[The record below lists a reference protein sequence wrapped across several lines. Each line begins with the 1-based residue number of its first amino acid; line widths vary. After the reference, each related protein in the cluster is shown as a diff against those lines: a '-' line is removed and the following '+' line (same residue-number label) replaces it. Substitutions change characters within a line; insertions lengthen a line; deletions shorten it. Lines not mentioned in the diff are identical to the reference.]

1 MTKAELK
8 RLTTGALGAVWR
20 GPPSRGWCFFSIH
33 LGECMGYGGRCVVP
47 GNSRAKSSFMRCLG
61 SQRNLFPLS

>member
-20 GPPSRGWCFFSIH
+20 GPPSGKRKK
-33 LGECMGYGGRCVVP
+33 
-47 GNSRAKSSFMRCLG
+47 SRKLRSPACRA
-61 SQRNLFPLS
+61 

>member
-33 LGECMGYGGRCVVP
+33 LGECMGYGGPAASTMSFIINKLQTCRFSP
-47 GNSRAKSSFMRCLG
+47 GCILN
-61 SQRNLFPLS
+61 P